1 MAIQTKLGQSA
12 AGAAVLLAVIAGMLI
27 MFIVMIPPQ
36 ERAELL
42 GDKTSSSTSSG
53 TTASTSTSNLLTVSP
68 GKVDYLATKEIEHPL
83 PVINV
88 FTAVESKILAE
99 KNLVYVKKGVFSGED
114 STFKFSVDDLNN
126 LEKAYLYFKIK
137 ESKGRLMVSLN
148 GEKIFDGLLESGA
161 SLPLTLSKSS
171 IKNENEI
178 LFSSSSPGLK
188 FWATNEASLENIQV
202 VADITNLESQS
213 SSNVFLISE
222 VEKKNLEKATLK
234 FKPECLPNQ
243 VGKLKVLIN
252 GNEVYNSVP
261 DCEISVVP
269 LEVSP
274 ALIKEGDNSLI
285 FQAAQGKYS
294 LSFVTFESKLK
305 DIEYPTFY
313 FDLTLEQ
320 YEEVKDNDAD
330 ILLKLGFVDA
340 TENKFGEYFVNGDI
354 NYFDTK
360 SASYE
365 KDISDLVVKGK
376 NSVKLKPKKTLEIR
390 ELRVDLV
397 K

>member
-1 MAIQTKLGQSA
+1 MAIQTKIGQSA

-53 TTASTSTSNLLTVSP
+53 TTASTSTNNLLTASP

-99 KNLVYVKKGVFSGED
+99 KNLAYAKKGVFSGED
-114 STFKFSVDDLNN
+114 STFKFSVDDLSN
-126 LEKAYLYFKIK
+126 LQKAYLYFKVKAIK
-137 ESKGRLMVSLN
+137 GKLMVSLN
-148 GEKIFDGLLESGA
+148 GEKIFDGLLEPGA
-161 SLPLTLSKSS
+161 SIPLTLPHSS
-171 IKNENEI
+171 IKPENDI
-178 LFSSSSPGLK
+178 IFSASSPGLK
-188 FWATNEASLENIQV
+188 FWATNEASLENLQV

-213 SSNVFLISE
+213 SSNVFLVSE
-222 VEKKNLEKATLK
+222 VEKKNMEKATLK

-285 FQAAQGKYS
+285 FQADKGKYS

-305 DIEYPTFY
+305 ELDYPTFY

-330 ILLKLGFVDA
+330 IKLRLGFVDA
-340 TENKFGEYFVNGDI
+340 TESKYGEYFVNGDI

-360 SASYE
+360 DSTYE

-376 NSVKLKPKKTLEIR
+376 NSVKLKPKKSLEIR
-390 ELRVDLV
+390 ELKVDLV

>member
-1 MAIQTKLGQSA
+1 MAIQTKIGQSA

-42 GDKTSSSTSSG
+42 GDKMSSSTSSG
-53 TTASTSTSNLLTVSP
+53 TTASTSTNNLLTVSP
-68 GKVDYLATKEIEHPL
+68 GNVDYLATKEVEHPL

-88 FTAVESKILAE
+88 FTEVESQILAE
-99 KNLVYVKKGVFSGED
+99 KNLVYVKQGVFSGES

-126 LEKAYLYFKIK
+126 LEKAYLYFKVQN
-137 ESKGRLMVSLN
+137 SKGRLVVSLN
-148 GEKIFDGLLESGA
+148 GEKIFDGLLEPGA
-161 SLPLTLSKSS
+161 SIPLTLPKSS

-178 LFSSSSPGLK
+178 IFSSSSPGLK
-188 FWATNEASLENIQV
+188 FWATNEASLENIKI
-202 VADITNLESQS
+202 VADVTNLDSQS
-213 SSNVFLISE
+213 SSNIFLVSA
-222 VEKKNLEKATLK
+222 VEKKNMEKATLK

-269 LEVSP
+269 LEISP
-274 ALIKEGDNSLI
+274 TLIKEGDNSLI
-285 FQAAQGKYS
+285 FQADKGKYS

-305 DIEYPTFY
+305 AIEYPTFY

-330 ILLKLGFVDA
+330 IKLKLGFVDD
-340 TENKFGEYFVNGDI
+340 TESKFGEYFVNGDI

-360 SASYE
+360 DSTYE

-376 NSVKLKPKKTLEIR
+376 NSVKLKPKKSLEIR